1 MPVMENL
8 AKIGYKSPKW
18 FVRFCEAL
26 NGKFSDRITA

>member
-26 NGKFSDRITA
+26 FELNGEFSA